1 MLTLVTGVPGGG
13 KSLWMVDRIASEV
26 EKKNPRPV
34 YVQGVDGLKLDALG
48 VEPIDVREWHLPG
61 VVPDGALIFVDEAW
75 KDDCFP
81 QRMAGRPVPDH
92 VVALRESRH
101 RGIDFV
107 IATQN
112 PKQIE
117 VEVRRLIG
125 RHLHLENLFGMKA
138 SQIYEWAKL
147 VDRPTDD
154 RGARSGAIKKTWPH
168 PKGRYELYES
178 ASAHEGDNN
187 KVRFPW
193 KILAIP
199 VLLVVLVG
207 LIWLGIS
214 TLDGLTDSPEKS
226 EVAAVKPKASPGQGG
241 LMQPLA
247 GALSRPAQSLMGP
260 QERSRGTREEYVASL
275 VPRVASQP
283 WSAPI
288 FDQKSVVAEP
298 EIYCASV
305 QDGPCICHTEQGTR
319 YRLKDHECRIVAKV
333 GQYNPY
339 RRPVSERDNTRL
351 PADRL
356 NRSIEEGSGLKAGAQ
371 VGRSSRTAWPRPDFT
386 YQVPFPKVSSDD

>member
-13 KSLWMVDRIASEV
+13 KSLWMVDRIATER
-26 EKKNPRPV
+26 EKTNPRPV
-34 YVQGVDGLKLDALG
+34 YVQGVDGLKMDVLG

-61 VVPDGALIFVDEAW
+61 VVPDGSLIFVDEAW

-81 QRMAGRPVPDH
+81 QRMAGKPVPDH

-125 RHLHLENLFGMKA
+125 RHLHLENLFGTKA

-187 KVRFPW
+187 RVRVPW

-199 VLLVVLVG
+199 VLLLVLVG
-207 LIWLGIS
+207 LIWLGMS
-214 TLDGLTDSPEKS
+214 TLDGLTDAPVEGKARAAESKP
-226 EVAAVKPKASPGQGG
+226 VAVGGG

-247 GALSRPAQSLMGP
+247 GALSRPAQSLMGR
-260 QERSRGTREEYVASL
+260 QERSRGTRDEYVASL

-319 YRLKDHECRIVAKV
+319 YRLKDRECRIVAKV

-339 RRPVSERDNTRL
+339 RRPPSERDSSRF
-351 PADRL
+351 PADRED
-356 NRSIEEGSGLKAGAQ
+356 RSLADGAGLKAGAE
-371 VGRSSRTAWPRPDFT
+371 VGKSGRTVWPRPDFR